1 MCVFLEVLE
10 TYCLRAKKKFK
21 MKFGTS
27 QQIGHHTEKI
37 SDEKRCC
44 STNVNGNNN
53 ITMKQLAQKSNVE
66 NSDGNQL

>member
-1 MCVFLEVLE
+1 
-10 TYCLRAKKKFK
+10 

-53 ITMKQLAQKSNVE
+53 VTMKQLAQKSNVE
-66 NSDGNQL
+66 NSNGNQL

>member
-1 MCVFLEVLE
+1 
-10 TYCLRAKKKFK
+10 

-27 QQIGHHTEKI
+27 QQIGNHTEKI
-37 SDEKRCC
+37 SDEKGCC
-44 STNVNGNNN
+44 STNINGNNN

>member
-10 TYCLRAKKKFK
+10 TYCLRAKEFK
-21 MKFGTS
+21 IKFGTS

-66 NSDGNQL
+66 NSNGNQL